1 VHGVETVLFLVVLGT
16 VVAAFAG
23 RLRVPAPFLLVIAG
37 LIVGLLPRFPPIHVP
52 PDVVSLV
59 VVVMV
64 LPPLLYA
71 ARSMSQLATPGLV
84 MVRGFCLM

>member
-1 VHGVETVLFLVVLGT
+1 MHGVETVLFLVVLGT